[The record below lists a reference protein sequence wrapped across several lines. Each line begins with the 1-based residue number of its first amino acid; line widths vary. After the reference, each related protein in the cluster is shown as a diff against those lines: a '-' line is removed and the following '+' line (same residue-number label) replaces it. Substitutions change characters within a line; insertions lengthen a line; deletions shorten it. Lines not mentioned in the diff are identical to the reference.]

1 MECFNQKQ
9 KTIIHKFWIQGSAAL
24 IQSPPH
30 TLFIGHDT
38 ASEGE
43 GSGLFHQLQGGERL
57 GGICCMLSDEE
68 MSFRLLLC
76 WWECRWQ

>member
-9 KTIIHKFWIQGSAAL
+9 KTIIHEFWIQGSAAL
-24 IQSPPH
+24 IQSPH
-30 TLFIGHDT
+30 THC
-38 ASEGE
+38 S
-43 GSGLFHQLQGGERL
+43 SGMIQHLREKDLDCFTSYRGGNRL

-76 WWECRWQ
+76 WWERRWQ

>member
-43 GSGLFHQLQGGERL
+43 GSELFHQLQGGK
-57 GGICCMLSDEE
+57 G
-68 MSFRLLLC
+68 
-76 WWECRWQ
+76 